1 MKLAIV
7 GSRGLTSPDIEGNI
21 PDGVTEIVS
30 GGAVGIDTAAREY
43 ALSHGIIFDEFLP
56 DYGKYGRRAPLIRNL
71 EIAKYADAALIF
83 WDGASRGTKHA
94 MECFLSLEK
103 PFTLIKKEN

>member
-1 MKLAIV
+1 MRIAIV
-7 GSRGLTSPDIEGNI
+7 GSRDFGEPDIEGNV
-21 PDGVTEIVS
+21 PGGVTEIVS
-30 GGAVGIDTAAREY
+30 GGARGVDACARDY
-43 ALSHGIIFDEFLP
+43 ALAHGIRYVELLP

-83 WDGASRGTKHA
+83 WDGASRGTKHV

>member
-1 MKLAIV
+1 MRIAIV
-7 GSRGLTSPDIEGNI
+7 GSRDFGEPDIEGNV
-21 PDGVTEIVS
+21 PGGVTEIVS
-30 GGAVGIDTAAREY
+30 GGARGVDACAREY
-43 ALSHGIIFDEFLP
+43 ALAHGIRYVELLP
-56 DYGKYGRRAPLIRNL
+56 DYKRYGRRAPLIRNL